1 MPSARRRNSLLIASP
16 PRVRLARQGESTRMD
31 KNSGVTLLV
40 ARLGVGAIFLISGVG
55 KLAAWSAT
63 AAFAGSK
70 GVPTVLLAAATAIE
84 ILGAIS
90 VLTGW
95 KARWGAAGLVAFLVP
110 VTLVFHNFSAYQ
122 GAEGQLQMVQFLKN
136 VGIGGGLLAIFV
148 VGPGALSVDAR

>member
-1 MPSARRRNSLLIASP
+1 
-16 PRVRLARQGESTRMD
+16 MD
-31 KNSGVTLLV
+31 KNSGVTFLV

-70 GVPTVLLAAATAIE
+70 GVPPLLLAVATVLE

-95 KARWGAAGLVAFLVP
+95 KARWGAAALVAFLVP
-110 VTLVFHNFSAYQ
+110 VTLVFHNFWAYQ
-122 GAEGQLQMVQFLKN
+122 GAEAQLQTIQFLKN
-136 VGIGGGLLAIFV
+136 VSIGGGLLAIFAA
-148 VGPGALSVDAR
+148 GPGALSVDAHRTHFDTAHGTPERAPA

>member
-1 MPSARRRNSLLIASP
+1 
-16 PRVRLARQGESTRMD
+16 MD

-40 ARLGVGAIFLISGVG
+40 ARLGVGAIFLISGAG
-55 KLAAWSAT
+55 KLATWSAT

-95 KARWGAAGLVAFLVP
+95 KARWGAAALVAFLVP
-110 VTLVFHNFSAYQ
+110 VTLVFHNFWAYQ
-122 GAEGQLQMVQFLKN
+122 GAEAQLQTIQFLKN
-136 VGIGGGLLAIFV
+136 IGIGGGLLAIFAA
-148 VGPGALSVDAR
+148 GPGALSVDARRSRIDTAHGTPAQVSA

>member
-1 MPSARRRNSLLIASP
+1 
-16 PRVRLARQGESTRMD
+16 MD

-70 GVPTVLLAAATAIE
+70 GVPTLLLAVATVLE

-95 KARWGAAGLVAFLVP
+95 KARWGAAALVAFLVP
-110 VTLVFHNFSAYQ
+110 VTLVFHNFWAYQ
-122 GAEGQLQMVQFLKN
+122 GAEAQLQMVQLLKN
-136 VGIGGGLLAIFV
+136 VGIGGGLLAIFAA
-148 VGPGALSVDAR
+148 GPGALSVDARRARVAAVHDMSARVPA

>member
-1 MPSARRRNSLLIASP
+1 
-16 PRVRLARQGESTRMD
+16 MD

-40 ARLGVGAIFLISGVG
+40 ARLGVGANFLISGAG

-70 GVPTVLLAAATAIE
+70 GVPTLLLAVATGLE

-95 KARWGAAGLVAFLVP
+95 KARWGAAALVAFLVP
-110 VTLVFHNFSAYQ
+110 VTLVFHNFWAYQ
-122 GAEGQLQMVQFLKN
+122 GAEAQLQTIQFLKN
-136 VGIGGGLLAIFV
+136 VSIGGGLLAIFAA
-148 VGPGALSVDAR
+148 GPGALSVDARRSRVDTAHGTPARVPA

>member
-1 MPSARRRNSLLIASP
+1 M
-16 PRVRLARQGESTRMD
+16 E

-70 GVPTVLLAAATAIE
+70 GVPPVLLAAATVLE
-84 ILGAIS
+84 LLGAIS

-95 KARWGAAGLVAFLVP
+95 KARWGAAALVAFLVP
-110 VTLVFHNFSAYQ
+110 VTLVFHNFWAYQ
-122 GAEGQLQMVQFLKN
+122 GAEAQLQTVQFLKN
-136 VGIGGGLLAIFV
+136 VGIGGGLLAIFAA
-148 VGPGALSVDAR
+148 GPGALSVDARRSRVDTVPSTPARVPA

>member
-1 MPSARRRNSLLIASP
+1 
-16 PRVRLARQGESTRMD
+16 MD

-40 ARLGVGAIFLISGVG
+40 ARFGVGAVFLISGVG

-70 GVPTVLLAAATAIE
+70 GVPTLLLAVATVLE

-95 KARWGAAGLVAFLVP
+95 KARWGAAALVAFLVP
-110 VTLVFHNFSAYQ
+110 VTLVFHNFWAYQ
-122 GAEGQLQMVQFLKN
+122 GAEAQLQTIQFLKN
-136 VGIGGGLLAIFV
+136 VSVGGGLLAIFAA
-148 VGPGALSVDAR
+148 GAGALSVDARRSRADAVHDTSARVPA